1 MKEIYIPST
10 NNRNQLHVAIWEPE
24 RETKAILQISHGMV
38 EYIVRYDDFAKH
50 LNQQGILVIGNDH
63 LGHGQ
68 SVLDESEFGYFG
80 KEKGSTVVDDLY
92 EVTKYAKKQYGEN
105 IPYFLMGHSM
115 GSFMARRYLMT
126 YGEKITGAI
135 ISGTGYKAAPVL
147 VAALFFTAVI
157 KLFHGERYR
166 SPFLKWLAFHTYN
179 RKIADVKTEN
189 DWLTRDAAVVAAYNE
204 NPYCKFS
211 FTVNGYETLSDT
223 IKYIQKQSNWE
234 KTPKQLPILMIAG
247 EEDPVGSYGKDVKK
261 VYKKYQ
267 QLGCNHIELKLYQDD
282 RHELVNELD
291 REVVYADISQ
301 WILRWSQITG
311 M

>member
-1 MKEIYIPST
+1 MKEVYIPSI
-10 NNRNQLHVAIWEPE
+10 NNRNQLHVAIWEPQ

-80 KEKGSTVVDDLY
+80 KEKGSAVVDDLY

-135 ISGTGYKAAPVL
+135 ISGTGYKTAPVL
-147 VAALFFTAVI
+147 AVAFFFTAVT
-157 KLFHGERYR
+157 KFFHGERYR
-166 SPFLKWLAFHTYN
+166 SPFMKWLVFHTYN
-179 RKIADVKTEN
+179 RKIADVKTKN

-211 FTVNGYETLSDT
+211 FTVNGYETLFGA
-223 IKYIQKQSNWE
+223 IKYIQKQNNWE
-234 KTPKQLPILMIAG
+234 ETPKQLPILMIAG

-282 RHELVNELD
+282 RHELVNELA

-301 WILRWSQITG
+301 WILRWSSYKA
-311 M
+311 

>member
-1 MKEIYIPST
+1 MKEVYIPST

-80 KEKGSTVVDDLY
+80 KEKGSAVVDDLY

-126 YGEKITGAI
+126 YGEKITGGI
-135 ISGTGYKAAPVL
+135 ISGTGYKAVPVL
-147 VAALFFTAVI
+147 DAALFFTAVT
-157 KLFHGERYR
+157 KFFHGERYR

-189 DWLTRDAAVVAAYNE
+189 DWLTRDEAVVAAYNE

>member
-1 MKEIYIPST
+1 MKEVYIPST

-38 EYIVRYDDFAKH
+38 EYIVRYDNFAKH

-80 KEKGSTVVDDLY
+80 KEKGSAVVDDLY

-147 VAALFFTAVI
+147 VAALFFTAVT
-157 KLFHGERYR
+157 KFFHGERYR

-267 QLGCNHIELKLYQDD
+267 QMGCSHIELRLYKDD

-291 REVVYADISQ
+291 REAVYADISQ

>member
-1 MKEIYIPST
+1 MKEVYIPST

-38 EYIVRYDDFAKH
+38 EYIVRYDDFANH

-80 KEKGSTVVDDLY
+80 KEKGSAVVDDLY

-115 GSFMARRYLMT
+115 GSFMARRYLMS

-135 ISGTGYKAAPVL
+135 ISGTGYKAVPVL
-147 VAALFFTAVI
+147 DAALFFTAVT
-157 KLFHGERYR
+157 KFFHGERYR

-189 DWLTRDAAVVAAYNE
+189 DWLTRDEAVVAAYNE

>member
-1 MKEIYIPST
+1 MKEVYIPSI
-10 NNRNQLHVAIWEPE
+10 NNRNQLHVAIWEPQ

-80 KEKGSTVVDDLY
+80 KEKGSAVVDDLY

-135 ISGTGYKAAPVL
+135 ISGTGYKTAPVL
-147 VAALFFTAVI
+147 AVAFFFTAVT
-157 KLFHGERYR
+157 KFFHGERYR
-166 SPFLKWLAFHTYN
+166 SPFMKWLVFHTYN
-179 RKIADVKTEN
+179 RKIADVKTKN

-211 FTVNGYETLSDT
+211 FTVNGYETLFGA
-223 IKYIQKQSNWE
+223 IKYIQKQNNWE
-234 KTPKQLPILMIAG
+234 ETPKQLPILMIAG

-267 QLGCNHIELKLYQDD
+267 QLGCDHIELKLYQDD

-301 WILRWSQITG
+301 WILRWSSYKA
-311 M
+311 

>member
-1 MKEIYIPST
+1 MKEVYIPST

-80 KEKGSTVVDDLY
+80 KEKGSAVVDDLY

-115 GSFMARRYLMT
+115 GSFMARRYLMS

-135 ISGTGYKAAPVL
+135 ISGTGYKTVPVL
-147 VAALFFTAVI
+147 DAASFFTAVT
-157 KLFHGERYR
+157 KLFHGEQYR

-211 FTVNGYETLSDT
+211 FTVNGYETLFGA
-223 IKYIQKQSNWE
+223 IKYIQKQNNWE

-267 QLGCNHIELKLYQDD
+267 QMGCSHIELRLYKDD

-291 REVVYADISQ
+291 RESVYEDISQ

>member
-1 MKEIYIPST
+1 MKEVYIPST

-80 KEKGSTVVDDLY
+80 KEKGSAVVDDLY

-115 GSFMARRYLMT
+115 GSFMARRYLMS

-135 ISGTGYKAAPVL
+135 ISGTGYKAVPVL
-147 VAALFFTAVI
+147 DAALFFTAVT
-157 KLFHGERYR
+157 KFFHGERYR

-189 DWLTRDAAVVAAYNE
+189 DWLTRDETVVAAYNE

-211 FTVNGYETLSDT
+211 FTVNGYETLFGA
-223 IKYIQKQSNWE
+223 IKYIQKQNNWE

-247 EEDPVGSYGKDVKK
+247 EEDPVGRYGKDVKK

-267 QLGCNHIELKLYQDD
+267 QLGCSHIELRLYKDD

-291 REVVYADISQ
+291 REAVYADISQ
-301 WILRWSQITG
+301 WLLRWSQITG

>member
-1 MKEIYIPST
+1 MKEVYIPSI
-10 NNRNQLHVAIWEPE
+10 NNRNQLHVAIWEPQ

-80 KEKGSTVVDDLY
+80 KEKGSAVVDDLY

-135 ISGTGYKAAPVL
+135 ISGTGYKTAPVL
-147 VAALFFTAVI
+147 AVAFFFTAVT

-166 SPFLKWLAFHTYN
+166 SPFMKWLVFHTYN
-179 RKIADVKTEN
+179 PKIADVKTKN

-211 FTVNGYETLSDT
+211 FTVNGYETLFGA
-223 IKYIQKQSNWE
+223 IKYIQKQNNWE
-234 KTPKQLPILMIAG
+234 ETPKQLPILMIAG

-301 WILRWSQITG
+301 WILRWSSYKA
-311 M
+311 

>member
-1 MKEIYIPST
+1 M
-10 NNRNQLHVAIWEPE
+10 
-24 RETKAILQISHGMV
+24 
-38 EYIVRYDDFAKH
+38 
-50 LNQQGILVIGNDH
+50 IGNDH

-80 KEKGSTVVDDLY
+80 KEKGSAVVDDLY

-147 VAALFFTAVI
+147 VAALFFTAVT

>member
-1 MKEIYIPST
+1 MKEVYIPSI
-10 NNRNQLHVAIWEPE
+10 NNRNQLHVAIWEPQ
-24 RETKAILQISHGMV
+24 RETKAILQISHVMV

-80 KEKGSTVVDDLY
+80 KEKGSAVVDDLY

-135 ISGTGYKAAPVL
+135 ISGTGYKTAPVL
-147 VAALFFTAVI
+147 AVAFFFTAVT
-157 KLFHGERYR
+157 KFFHGERYR
-166 SPFLKWLAFHTYN
+166 SPFMKWLVFHTYN
-179 RKIADVKTEN
+179 RKIADVKTKN

-211 FTVNGYETLSDT
+211 FTVNGYETLFGA
-223 IKYIQKQSNWE
+223 IKYIQKQNNWE
-234 KTPKQLPILMIAG
+234 ETPKQLPILMIAG

-301 WILRWSQITG
+301 WILRWSSYKA
-311 M
+311 

>member
-1 MKEIYIPST
+1 MKEVYIPSI
-10 NNRNQLHVAIWEPE
+10 NNRNQLHVAIWEPQ

-80 KEKGSTVVDDLY
+80 NEKGSAVVDDIY

-135 ISGTGYKAAPVL
+135 ISGTGYKTAPVL
-147 VAALFFTAVI
+147 AVAFFFTAVT
-157 KLFHGERYR
+157 KFFHGERYR
-166 SPFLKWLAFHTYN
+166 SPFMKWLVFHTYN
-179 RKIADVKTEN
+179 RKIADVKTKN

-211 FTVNGYETLSDT
+211 FTVNGYETLFGA
-223 IKYIQKQSNWE
+223 IKYIQKQNNWE
-234 KTPKQLPILMIAG
+234 ETPKQLPILMIAG

-301 WILRWSQITG
+301 WILRWSSYKA
-311 M
+311 

>member
-1 MKEIYIPST
+1 MKEVYIPST

-24 RETKAILQISHGMV
+24 RETKAILQISHGML

-80 KEKGSTVVDDLY
+80 KEKGSAVVDDLY
-92 EVTKYAKKQYGEN
+92 EVTKYAKNQYGEN

-115 GSFMARRYLMT
+115 GSFMARRYLMS

-135 ISGTGYKAAPVL
+135 ISGTGYKTVPVL
-147 VAALFFTAVI
+147 DAASFFTAVT

-179 RKIADVKTEN
+179 RKIADVKTKN
-189 DWLTRDAAVVAAYNE
+189 DWLTRDEAVVAAYNE

-211 FTVNGYETLSDT
+211 FTVNGYETLFGV
-223 IKYIQKQSNWE
+223 IKYIQKQNNWE

-267 QLGCNHIELKLYQDD
+267 QMGCSHIELRLYKDD

-291 REVVYADISQ
+291 REGVYEDISQ

>member
-1 MKEIYIPST
+1 MKEVYIPST

-80 KEKGSTVVDDLY
+80 KEKGSAVVDDLY

-115 GSFMARRYLMT
+115 GSFMARRYLMS

-135 ISGTGYKAAPVL
+135 ISGTGYKTVPVL
-147 VAALFFTAVI
+147 DAASFFTAVT

-179 RKIADVKTEN
+179 RKIADVKTKN
-189 DWLTRDAAVVAAYNE
+189 DWLTRDEAVVAAYNE

-211 FTVNGYETLSDT
+211 FTVNGYETLFGV
-223 IKYIQKQSNWE
+223 IKYIQKQNNWE

-267 QLGCNHIELKLYQDD
+267 QMGCSHIELRLYKDD

-291 REVVYADISQ
+291 RESVYEDISQ

>member
-1 MKEIYIPST
+1 MKEVYIPSI
-10 NNRNQLHVAIWEPE
+10 NNRNQLHVAIWEPQ

-80 KEKGSTVVDDLY
+80 KEKGSAVVDDLY

-135 ISGTGYKAAPVL
+135 ISGTGYKTAPVL
-147 VAALFFTAVI
+147 AVAFFFTAVT
-157 KLFHGERYR
+157 KFFHGERYR
-166 SPFLKWLAFHTYN
+166 SPFMKWLVFHTYN
-179 RKIADVKTEN
+179 RKIADVKTKN

-211 FTVNGYETLSDT
+211 FTVNGYETLFGA
-223 IKYIQKQSNWE
+223 IKYIQKQNNWE

-301 WILRWSQITG
+301 WILRWSSYKA
-311 M
+311 

>member
-1 MKEIYIPST
+1 MKEVYIPSI
-10 NNRNQLHVAIWEPE
+10 NNRNQLHVAIWEPQ

-80 KEKGSTVVDDLY
+80 KEKGSAVVDDLY

-135 ISGTGYKAAPVL
+135 ISGTGYKTAPVL
-147 VAALFFTAVI
+147 AVAFFFTAVT
-157 KLFHGERYR
+157 KFFYGERYR
-166 SPFLKWLAFHTYN
+166 SPFMKWLVFHTYN
-179 RKIADVKTEN
+179 RKIADVKTKN

-211 FTVNGYETLSDT
+211 FTVNGYETLFGA
-223 IKYIQKQSNWE
+223 IKYIQKQNNWE
-234 KTPKQLPILMIAG
+234 ETPKQLPILMIAG

-301 WILRWSQITG
+301 WILRWSSYKA
-311 M
+311 

>member
-1 MKEIYIPST
+1 MKEVYIPSI
-10 NNRNQLHVAIWEPE
+10 NNRNQLHVAIWEPQ

-80 KEKGSTVVDDLY
+80 KEKGSAVVDDLY

-115 GSFMARRYLMT
+115 GFFMARRYLMT

-135 ISGTGYKAAPVL
+135 ISGTGYKTAPVL
-147 VAALFFTAVI
+147 AVAFFFTAVT
-157 KLFHGERYR
+157 KFFHGERYR
-166 SPFLKWLAFHTYN
+166 SPFMKWLVFHTYN
-179 RKIADVKTEN
+179 RKIADVKTKN

-211 FTVNGYETLSDT
+211 FTVNGYETLFGA
-223 IKYIQKQSNWE
+223 IKYIQKQNNWE
-234 KTPKQLPILMIAG
+234 ETPKQLPILMIAG

-301 WILRWSQITG
+301 WILRWSSYKA
-311 M
+311 

>member
-1 MKEIYIPST
+1 MKEVYIPST

-24 RETKAILQISHGMV
+24 RETKAILQISHGML

-80 KEKGSTVVDDLY
+80 KEKGSAVVDDLY

-115 GSFMARRYLMT
+115 GSFMARRYLMS

-135 ISGTGYKAAPVL
+135 ISGTGYKTVPVL
-147 VAALFFTAVI
+147 DAASLFTAVT

-189 DWLTRDAAVVAAYNE
+189 DWLTRDEAVVAAYNE

-211 FTVNGYETLSDT
+211 FTVNGYETLFGV
-223 IKYIQKQSNWE
+223 IKYIQKQNNWE

-267 QLGCNHIELKLYQDD
+267 QMGCSHIELRLYKDD

-291 REVVYADISQ
+291 REGVYEDISQ

>member
-1 MKEIYIPST
+1 MKEVYIPSI
-10 NNRNQLHVAIWEPE
+10 NNRNQLHVAIWEPQ

-80 KEKGSTVVDDLY
+80 KEKGSAVVDDLY

-135 ISGTGYKAAPVL
+135 ISGTGYKTAPVL
-147 VAALFFTAVI
+147 AVAFFFTAVT
-157 KLFHGERYR
+157 KFFHGERYR
-166 SPFLKWLAFHTYN
+166 SPFMKWLVFHTYN
-179 RKIADVKTEN
+179 RKIADVKTKN

-211 FTVNGYETLSDT
+211 FTVNGYETLFGA
-223 IKYIQKQSNWE
+223 IKYIQKQNNWE
-234 KTPKQLPILMIAG
+234 ETPKQLPILMIAG

-267 QLGCNHIELKLYQDD
+267 QMGCNHIELKLYQDD

-301 WILRWSQITG
+301 WILRWSSYKA
-311 M
+311 

>member
-1 MKEIYIPST
+1 MKEVYIPSI
-10 NNRNQLHVAIWEPE
+10 NNRNQLHVAIWEPQ

-80 KEKGSTVVDDLY
+80 KEKGSAVVDDLY

-135 ISGTGYKAAPVL
+135 ISGTGKKTAPVL
-147 VAALFFTAVI
+147 AVAFFFTAVT
-157 KLFHGERYR
+157 KFFHGERYR
-166 SPFLKWLAFHTYN
+166 SPFMKWLVFHTYN
-179 RKIADVKTEN
+179 RKIADVKTKN

-211 FTVNGYETLSDT
+211 FTVNGYETLFGA
-223 IKYIQKQSNWE
+223 IKYIQKQNNWE
-234 KTPKQLPILMIAG
+234 ETPKQLPILMIAG

-301 WILRWSQITG
+301 WILRWSSYKA
-311 M
+311 

>member
-1 MKEIYIPST
+1 MKEVYIPST

-80 KEKGSTVVDDLY
+80 KEKGSAVVDDLY
-92 EVTKYAKKQYGEN
+92 EVTKYAKNQYGEN

-115 GSFMARRYLMT
+115 GSFMARRYLMS

-135 ISGTGYKAAPVL
+135 ISGTGYKTVPVL
-147 VAALFFTAVI
+147 DAASFFTAVT

-189 DWLTRDAAVVAAYNE
+189 DWLTRDEAVVAAYNE

-211 FTVNGYETLSDT
+211 FTVNGYETLFGV
-223 IKYIQKQSNWE
+223 IKYIQKQNNWE

-267 QLGCNHIELKLYQDD
+267 QMGCSHIELRLYKDD

-291 REVVYADISQ
+291 RESVYEDISQ

>member
-80 KEKGSTVVDDLY
+80 KEKGSAVVDDLY

-115 GSFMARRYLMT
+115 GSFMARRYLMS

-135 ISGTGYKAAPVL
+135 ISGTGYKAVPVL
-147 VAALFFTAVI
+147 DAALFFTAVT
-157 KLFHGERYR
+157 KFFHGERYR

-189 DWLTRDAAVVAAYNE
+189 DWLTRDEAVVAAYNE

>member
-38 EYIVRYDDFAKH
+38 EYIVRYDNFAKH

-80 KEKGSTVVDDLY
+80 KEKGSVVVDDLY

-147 VAALFFTAVI
+147 VAALFFTAVT
-157 KLFHGERYR
+157 KFFHGERYR

-267 QLGCNHIELKLYQDD
+267 QMGCSHIELRLYKDD

-291 REVVYADISQ
+291 REAVYADISQ